1 MTDRRTTPA
10 RADLAASFLEGQVK
24 ADRFVDPVDKQIA
37 RSAIWLRA
45 KPSDDAPVDTQL
57 LFGEVF
63 AVLEEKDGWAWGFA
77 RNDGYVGYVRSE
89 ALSDE
94 VLLATHRVSAL
105 RTYVFPEP
113 DLKCEPSQL
122 ISLNARVS
130 AGRRDG
136 RYVEVIGTGWV
147 PDAHITPINASEPDF
162 VAVAERFLGTP
173 YLWGGKTSLGL
184 DCSALVQLALEAAGI
199 PAPRDTDLQE
209 VELGGRW
216 RHLEFDMPKRR
227 GDLVFWKGHVGI
239 MLDGELL
246 LHANAHHMAT
256 AMEPVT
262 EAIERIEASAGPVT
276 SLFRR
281 AR

>member
-1 MTDRRTTPA
+1 MTDRRMTPA
-10 RADLAASFLEGQVK
+10 RADLAAAHLEGQVE
-24 ADRFVDPVDKQIA
+24 AARFVDPVDKQVEHA
-37 RSAIWLRA
+37 AVWLRA
-45 KPSDDAPVDTQL
+45 NPADDAPVDTQL

-77 RNDGYVGYVRSE
+77 RNDGYTGYVRCE
-89 ALSDE
+89 ALSDD
-94 VLLATHRVSAL
+94 VRLATHRVSAL
-105 RTYVFPEP
+105 RSYVFSEP
-113 DLKCEPSQL
+113 DLKSKPVEL

-130 AGRRDG
+130 AGRMDG

-147 PDAHITPINASEPDF
+147 PDIHLTPVRATEPDF
-162 VAVAERFLGTP
+162 VAVAERFIGTP

-184 DCSALVQLALEAAGI
+184 DCSALVQMSLEAAGI

-216 RHLEFDMPKRR
+216 RHLDFAAPKRR

-239 MLDGELL
+239 MLDGEML

-256 AMEPVT
+256 VAEPVG
-262 EAIERIEASAGPVT
+262 EAIERIETSAGPVT
-276 SLFRR
+276 SLLRR